1 VSRKPARHIGM
12 GEDEAGVIQAARG
25 AAISP
30 SLPLLETRNDVGQHY
45 LQQRSLTILHYG
57 AVDEETNFG
66 SNIKILHTV
75 AAAGCG
81 IGTLTNARDPC
92 GAEAAELVPFLL
104 PFVLVVAPG
113 LEFMHVSGNGA
124 TQHKDCP
131 AQCPQARA
139 LGRNPQGQNV

>member
-1 VSRKPARHIGM
+1 MRQASSRRQ
-12 GEDEAGVIQAARG
+12 EALPFHHRY
-25 AAISP
+25 
-30 SLPLLETRNDVGQHY
+30 PLLEARNDVGQHY

-57 AVDEETNFG
+57 AVDEDMDQFRVH
-66 SNIKILHTV
+66 IKILHTV

-124 TQHKDCP
+124 TERKDCP